1 MTRAVIFDLD
11 GTLIDSAPDIHAAAN
26 KVMERSGIAPFSLE
40 EARSFVGH
48 GALVFIE
55 RCLAARGREAETALR
70 DQLLTD
76 FLALYESAVCLT
88 KLYPGVANCLDSL
101 TKDAW
106 LLAICTN
113 KPEVPTQAVLS
124 HLGIEQQFSA
134 IIGGDTTPKRKPDPQ
149 PLLETIARMNAT
161 QVVFVGDSEVDAE
174 TAQRAGV
181 PFALY
186 TEGYRKTPL
195 EQLHHDTAFGD
206 FAELPDLV
214 QRLLS

>member
-1 MTRAVIFDLD
+1 MTKAVIFDLD

-26 KVMERSGIAPFSLE
+26 RVMMRRGIASFSLE

-70 DQLLTD
+70 DQLLSD
-76 FLALYESAVCLT
+76 FLALYESAVHLT
-88 KLYPGVANCLDSL
+88 KLYPGVATCLDTL

-106 LLAICTN
+106 PLAICTN
-113 KPEVPTQAVLS
+113 KPEGPTQVVLS
-124 HLGIEQQFSA
+124 HLGIQQQFGV
-134 IIGGDTTPKRKPDPQ
+134 IIGGDTTLKRKPDPL
-149 PLLETIARMNAT
+149 PLLETIARMKAA

-186 TEGYRKTPL
+186 TEGYRETPVDR
-195 EQLHHDTAFGD
+195 LHHDAAFDD
-206 FAELPDLV
+206 FAALPEIIK
-214 QRLLS
+214 RLLT

>member
-26 KVMERSGIAPFSLE
+26 RVMMGHGIAPFTLE

-48 GALVFIE
+48 GALIFIE
-55 RCLAARGREAETALR
+55 RCLVARGREAETDLR

-76 FLALYESAVCLT
+76 FLALYESAVHLT
-88 KLYPGVANCLDSL
+88 TLYPGVASCLETL
-101 TKDAW
+101 TKDS
-106 LLAICTN
+106 LRLAICTN
-113 KPEVPTQAVLS
+113 KPEGPTRAVLS
-124 HLGIEQQFSA
+124 HLGIQQQFGV
-134 IIGGDTTPKRKPDPQ
+134 IIGGDTTPRRKPDPL
-149 PLLETIARMNAT
+149 PLLQTIERMKAT

-195 EQLHHDTAFGD
+195 DQLRHDAAFDD
-206 FAELPDLV
+206 FAELPDIL
-214 QRLLS
+214 